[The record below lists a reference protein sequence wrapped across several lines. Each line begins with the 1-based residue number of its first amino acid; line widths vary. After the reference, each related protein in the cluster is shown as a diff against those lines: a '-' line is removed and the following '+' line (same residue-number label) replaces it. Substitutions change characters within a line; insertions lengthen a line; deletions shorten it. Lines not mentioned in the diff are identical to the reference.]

1 MDMGEELNQL
11 IDTCLINLWIDWHWF
26 S

>member
-11 IDTCLINLWIDWHWF
+11 IDTCLINLRIDWHWF